1 MALPPRPPETANDL
15 EIANMKHQRHHSPTR
30 PCPARVA
37 ILTLLL
43 AGTLTA
49 CGAGSV
55 TVGGTFP
62 TPNVEPIPLRLAV
75 YYDDAMRNH
84 TYTEYSE
91 SGREELRV
99 ASGQSHIRLFN
110 TVLPAMFTQ
119 VVQVSSIEQAASMG
133 VDAVFMPA
141 IDVFELGL
149 PQKTHL
155 DMFEVRITYNMRLLT
170 PQGGQIADW
179 QHGSAA
185 YGRVPAENF
194 RSTQSSIEQATI
206 AALRDLAS
214 TFSLE
219 FAQQPDVRDWLN
231 SL

>member
-1 MALPPRPPETANDL
+1 MKQATQHRTLTA
-15 EIANMKHQRHHSPTR
+15 R
-30 PCPARVA
+30 PAR
-37 ILTLLL
+37 LLLLPLL
-43 AGTLTA
+43 AGSLAA

-55 TVGGTFP
+55 MVGGSFP

-75 YYDDAMRNH
+75 YYDDALREH
-84 TYTEYSE
+84 IYTEYSE

-99 ASGQSHIRLFN
+99 ASGQSHVRLFN

-119 VVQVSSIEQAASMG
+119 VVQVGSIEEAAG
-133 VDAVFMPA
+133 LDVDAVFVPA

-185 YGRVPAENF
+185 YGRAPAENF
-194 RSTQSSIEQATI
+194 RSTQNSVEQATI

-214 TFSLE
+214 TFSLD
-219 FAQQPDVRDWLN
+219 FSRQPDVQDWLN
-231 SL
+231 SR